1 MGFCTLCPCLHFFY
15 SARRRRRRSPSEETG
30 LDEQILLQATGTSTS
45 HPRRCNCCGWF
56 KRSRRGSCSSGGSRH
71 DCRSTCKKGNT
82 KNKDGF
88 WQTKAVGTS
97 TNWAKQK
104 LTKHSQTQVHR
115 DNVSDESA
123 VASAGAQQ
131 GSNAAGSAEDSSL
144 VAGLKRQATWFCSLP
159 QLKLHPENL
168 LSRKTSFRTN

>member
-1 MGFCTLCPCLHFFY
+1 M
-15 SARRRRRRSPSEETG
+15 SATHALAPASAAMVSTATIVTTTASETSSDEEEVVTILQVLRARKEIPRIKMASGKRKQSAPQQLGRSKN
-30 LDEQILLQATGTSTS
+30 LQST
-45 HPRRCNCCGWF
+45 
-56 KRSRRGSCSSGGSRH
+56 
-71 DCRSTCKKGNT
+71 
-82 KNKDGF
+82 
-88 WQTKAVGTS
+88 
-97 TNWAKQK
+97 AKPK
-104 LTKHSQTQVHR
+104 SIVI
-115 DNVSDESA
+115 NVSDESA